1 VKYEKVNDY
10 VIKLVDEKWVAERR
24 GLNMF
29 SANTREEVIA
39 WAKHN

>member
-10 VIKLVDEKWVAERR
+10 AIKLVDEKWVAERR
-24 GLNMF
+24 GLIMF
-29 SANTREEVIA
+29 SANTREEVIE